1 MKFKIASI
9 ILLAAANI
17 ANAQNVPAPRHLSE
31 QLLTPVK
38 PDESAGKELVWK
50 RNVLLNI
57 DVKHKANKPFDTP
70 GDDRSLMNTL
80 IAGVRE
86 GKIKAYK
93 NDKMDSEIPST
104 ALESWIRLAT
114 HREQGESEYRL
125 SDYQVQEDSIHFRG
139 EDKTE
144 VRIVGIAPVVQQT
157 NANGGIRSL
166 VLFWV
171 NYPDALSYLAASPV
185 STMPGFTWADILES
199 SSFYGKVERQGKRE
213 GPTVDTRKADDKK

>member
-1 MKFKIASI
+1 MKFKIATV

-31 QLLTPVK
+31 QILAPAK
-38 PDESAGKELVWK
+38 PDEGPQKELAWK

-57 DVKHKANKPFDTP
+57 DVKHKANKLFDAP

-93 NDKMDSEIPST
+93 SDKMDSEIPST

-114 HREQGESEYRL
+114 HREQGESEYRA
-125 SDYQVQEDSIHFRG
+125 SDYQVQEDSMHFRG

-144 VRIVGIAPVVQQT
+144 LHIMGIAPVMQQT
-157 NANGGIRSL
+157 DANGAAHSK
-166 VLFWV
+166 VLFWI

-185 STMPGFTWADILES
+185 STMPDFTWADVLES

-213 GPTVDTRKADDKK
+213 GPAADTKTGDKK